1 MTKYVKKWVE
11 WCDSCGHGFKVD
23 AGTDIQAT
31 VKTKIVGFIG
41 KLLGRKPDVVTED
54 IKPDP
59 SPCPVC
65 GKADNVTVIKLQ
77 EDKVTIY
84 KEAQR

>member
-1 MTKYVKKWVE
+1 MAKIIYEKKWVE

-23 AGTDIQAT
+23 AENINVEASTS
-31 VKTKIVGFIG
+31 KVGFVG
-41 KLLGRKPDVVTED
+41 KLLRRKPKVVTEN
-54 IKPDP
+54 IKPEP

-77 EDKVTIY
+77 DDKVTLY
-84 KEAQR
+84 E